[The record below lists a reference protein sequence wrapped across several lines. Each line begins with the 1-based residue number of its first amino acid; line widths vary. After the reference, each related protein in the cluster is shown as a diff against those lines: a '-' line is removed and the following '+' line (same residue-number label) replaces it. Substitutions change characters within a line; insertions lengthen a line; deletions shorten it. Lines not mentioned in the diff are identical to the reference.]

1 MMNLYKENSKIITE
15 RTKINIEIIL
25 DLEDNPIKDIYL
37 RLFHFCYDN
46 LKINS
51 PKFSVEP
58 TYFFYYN
65 KENYINAGATLDDGN
80 YIIMISKDL
89 IKNLHESIYSNNSIF
104 KNVRLIKYVELS
116 NLVKIDFNELLLQSS
131 ILFTYYHEFAHLV
144 QKNDGNFSF
153 FENTENLFIPESHIL
168 EYDADLNGSQ
178 FVCFHIL
185 NYYETLS
192 IENQNYEN
200 LKNLLSVGLSG
211 ILITFLLFYYREFNE
226 NKRVDEFYLDEKSH
240 PHSIIRISYIIT
252 HYQNIALENG
262 IKIEIVEFLKEA
274 FLISDIFFKSNS
286 YISNCL
292 KIYEENIE
300 QIDNYIISLCNEA
313 GKRND
318 LMMQNHMK
326 YNF

>member
-1 MMNLYKENSKIITE
+1 MNLYKENSKTIAE
-15 RTKINIEIIL
+15 RTKINSEIIL

-37 RLFHFCYDN
+37 KLFRFCYDN

-51 PKFSVEP
+51 PKFGIEP
-58 TYFFYYN
+58 SYFFYYN
-65 KENYINAGATLDDGN
+65 KENFINAGATLDNGN
-80 YIIMISKDL
+80 YILMISKDL
-89 IKNLHESIYSNNSIF
+89 IKKLHESIYSNNSIF
-104 KNVRLIKYVELS
+104 KNDRLTKYVELS

-131 ILFTYYHEFAHLV
+131 TLFTYYHEFAHLV
-144 QKNDGNFSF
+144 QKNNGNFSF

-178 FVCFHIL
+178 FVCGHIL
-185 NYYETLS
+185 DYYEALS
-192 IENQNYEN
+192 IENRNHEN
-200 LKNLLSVGLSG
+200 LKNLLSIGLAG
-211 ILITFLLFYYREFNE
+211 ILITFLLFYYREFDE
-226 NKRVDEFYLDEKSH
+226 DKSVDEFYLDKKSH
-240 PHSIIRISYIIT
+240 PHTMIRISYIIS

-262 IKIEIVEFLKEA
+262 IEIEIVEFLKET

-300 QIDNYIISLCNEA
+300 EINTYIFSLYDEA
-313 GKRND
+313 SKRNN

-326 YNF
+326 YNI

>member
-1 MMNLYKENSKIITE
+1 MNLYKENSKIITE

-300 QIDNYIISLCNEA
+300 QIDNYIISLCDEA

-318 LMMQNHMK
+318 LMMQNHIK